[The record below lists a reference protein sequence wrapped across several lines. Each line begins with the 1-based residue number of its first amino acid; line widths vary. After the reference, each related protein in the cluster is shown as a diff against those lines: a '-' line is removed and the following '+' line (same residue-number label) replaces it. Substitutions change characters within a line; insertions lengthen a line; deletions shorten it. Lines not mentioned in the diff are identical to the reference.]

1 MSSSEVEVQ
10 VEAEV
15 EDMESEEGEGAEEVE
30 GEGEE
35 EVEGEKDGSQS
46 AGRKTVTPGVVYLS
60 RVPPF
65 MRPRKVRHLLSQYGT
80 LGRVYLQPEGEGG
93 ELSVH
98 CWTQYH

>member
-1 MSSSEVEVQ
+1 MSSSAQ

-30 GEGEE
+30 GEGEKE
-35 EVEGEKDGSQS
+35 GEEGEKDGSQS
-46 AGRKTVTPGVVYLS
+46 AGRKSTLTPGVVYLS

-80 LGRVYLQPEGEGG
+80 LGRVYLQPEGEEG